1 MAVFKT
7 LHKIQSRRTGK
18 GEGGSWEKD
27 ILKTAVLFM
36 RLAAK
41 AAPPSQDKHLRGMG
55 LFHV

>member
-1 MAVFKT
+1 M
-7 LHKIQSRRTGK
+7 GW
-18 GEGGSWEKD
+18 GGRQSWEKD

-41 AAPPSQDKHLRGMG
+41 AAPPSQDEHLRGMG